1 MRLRRRKKDR
11 RYGCTT
17 IGSGGYTLIETV
29 VSLAIFVIAATV
41 FYMIFQHAAASY
53 EDQCRMELAGEICRD
68 ARRKIDW
75 RLRNARYFWVN
86 GREAG
91 RLYLQEEEDGGWEI
105 LTADDFQPDL
115 EEMEIELDFSGT
127 EEGRLEAEIR
137 VWGPKGRSGGKE
149 ILASRRLSQDAWG
162 NWNEKY

>member
-75 RLRNARYFWVN
+75 RLRNARYFWVS

-91 RLYLQEEEDGGWEI
+91 RLYLQEEEDLG
-105 LTADDFQPDL
+105 LLLALQPFIKKEKL
-115 EEMEIELDFSGT
+115 EKCSFRYS
-127 EEGRLEAEIR
+127 
-137 VWGPKGRSGGKE
+137 
-149 ILASRRLSQDAWG
+149 
-162 NWNEKY
+162 

>member
-17 IGSGGYTLIETV
+17 IGSSGYTLIETV

-41 FYMIFQHAAASY
+41 FYMIFQHAAVSY
-53 EDQCRMELAGEICRD
+53 GDQCRMELAGEICRD

-75 RLRNARYFWVN
+75 RLRNARHFWVN

-91 RLYLQEEEDGGWEI
+91 RRYLQEEEDGGWEI
-105 LTADDFQPDL
+105 LTADDFQA
-115 EEMEIELDFSGT
+115 G
-127 EEGRLEAEIR
+127 
-137 VWGPKGRSGGKE
+137 SGGKWSLNWIFRE
-149 ILASRRLSQDAWG
+149 LKRDGGGG
-162 NWNEKY
+162 NTGMGS